1 MVIADLNV
9 VNQIL
14 AEEIAQLHAFSQVS
28 APLSWC
34 N

>member
-28 APLSWC
+28 VPLS
-34 N
+34 